1 MTDAQ
6 GRIVVTAPVQRI
18 VTVTQGDQVV
28 EVRQALSPHVQVISM
43 GVQGPVGTVA
53 EDVLTRAAAAEQA
66 AAAAQAEATQT
77 TDDLASVV
85 TRLNNAFAYHAGA
98 ISAQEG

>member
-6 GRIVVTAPVQRI
+6 GRIVVTSPVQRI

-28 EVRQALSPHVQVISM
+28 EVRQSLSPHVQVISM

-53 EDVLTRAAAAEQA
+53 ERVLDRAAAAEA
-66 AAAAQAEATQT
+66 AADEAMALAEDTVT
-77 TDDLASVV
+77 DLASL
-85 TRLNNAFAYHAGA
+85 TTQLRDAFTYHTGV
-98 ISAQEG
+98 ISAQE

>member
-6 GRIVVTAPVQRI
+6 GRIVVTSPVQRI

-28 EVRQALSPHVQVISM
+28 EVRQALSPHIQVISM

-53 EDVLTRAAAAEQA
+53 ERVLDRAAAAEA
-66 AAAAQAEATQT
+66 AADEAMALAEDTAT
-77 TDDLASVV
+77 DLASL
-85 TRLNNAFAYHAGA
+85 TTQLRDAFTYHTGV
-98 ISAQEG
+98 ISAQE

>member
-6 GRIVVTAPVQRI
+6 GRIVVTSPVQRI

-28 EVRQALSPHVQVISM
+28 EVRQSLSPHVQVISM

-53 EDVLTRAAAAEQA
+53 ERVLDRAAAAEA
-66 AAAAQAEATQT
+66 AADEAMDLAEDTAT
-77 TDDLASVV
+77 DLASL
-85 TRLNNAFAYHAGA
+85 TTQLRDAFTYHTGV
-98 ISAQEG
+98 ISAQE

>member
-6 GRIVVTAPVQRI
+6 GRIVVTSPVQRI

-28 EVRQALSPHVQVISM
+28 EVRQSLSPHVQVISM

-53 EDVLTRAAAAEQA
+53 ERVLDRAAAAEA
-66 AAAAQAEATQT
+66 AADEAMALAEDTAT
-77 TDDLASVV
+77 DLASL
-85 TRLNNAFAYHAGA
+85 TTQLRDAFTYHTGV
-98 ISAQEG
+98 ISAQE

>member
-1 MTDAQ
+1 MTDARNQ
-6 GRIVVTAPVQRI
+6 VTVTVPIERI
-18 VTVTQGDQVV
+18 VTVSQGGRVV
-28 EVRQALSPHVQVISM
+28 EVRQAVSPSVHVVSV
-43 GVQGPVGTVA
+43 GLQGPVGTVA

-66 AAAAQAEATQT
+66 ADAAQAEATQT
-77 TDDLASVV
+77 SDDLASVV

>member
-6 GRIVVTAPVQRI
+6 GRIVVNSPVQRI

-28 EVRQALSPHVQVISM
+28 EVRQALSPHIQVISM

-53 EDVLTRAAAAEQA
+53 ESVLSQAAAAEA
-66 AAAAQAEATQT
+66 TAGEAKALSEDTAT
-77 TDDLASVV
+77 DLASL
-85 TRLNNAFAYHAGA
+85 TTQLRDAFTYHTGV
-98 ISAQEG
+98 ISAQE

>member
-18 VTVTQGDQVV
+18 VTVTRGDQVV
-28 EVRQALSPHVQVISM
+28 EVRQALSPHIQVISM

-53 EDVLTRAAAAEQA
+53 ESVLSQA
-66 AAAAQAEATQT
+66 ATASATAEEAKALSENTAT
-77 TDDLASVV
+77 DLASL
-85 TRLNNAFAYHAGA
+85 TTQLRDAFTYHTGV
-98 ISAQEG
+98 ISAQE

>member
-28 EVRQALSPHVQVISM
+28 EVRQALSPHIQVISM

-53 EDVLTRAAAAEQA
+53 ERVLDRAAAAEA
-66 AAAAQAEATQT
+66 AADEAMALAEDTAT
-77 TDDLASVV
+77 DLASL
-85 TRLNNAFAYHAGA
+85 TTQLRDAFTYHTGV
-98 ISAQEG
+98 ISAQE